1 MVRRIIEIAKDANAQ
16 GDPDLTFY
24 QNKLRSILEGYG
36 QGKKMEKMYSSALK
50 MSAWLSTNPALL
62 NRTQVG
68 MNQLNRLVDGGFLER
83 LVLQTHGRGNVVRGE

>member
-1 MVRRIIEIAKDANAQ
+1 
-16 GDPDLTFY
+16 
-24 QNKLRSILEGYG
+24 
-36 QGKKMEKMYSSALK
+36 MEKMYSSALK